1 MIAGH
6 FRNSGHNVHCEKGGC
21 DCETAD
27 IVVYH
32 GYRSSPST
40 VEQKYRPNNI
50 SQYSEANITSVSLR

>member
-6 FRNSGHNVHCEKGGC
+6 FRKSGHNVHCEKGGC

-40 VEQKYRPNNI
+40 IEQKYRPNNI
-50 SQYSEANITSVSLR
+50 S